1 MRLTVAMI
9 VSLGMTSGCATVRTS
24 ERQLSTV
31 EPGLTYFLPKREAR
45 LTAERKLLNAAELTK
60 ALATKKAELEKAN
73 GEVKRIDG
81 EVKLETRRLADPTVQ
96 ANEQAK
102 KEIAAKLAVLAS
114 DLSAAKQAQTKVGG
128 EVDSIEASLLALR
141 AAPKGSCAFSYSAK
155 LELTELSPDRDR
167 MFIADPAHSPFRDDE
182 TKLVITKDGLLSSA
196 NVVAADRTGDIIVEA
211 ISAIASF
218 GTGGLSGI
226 KTFGETEEEVAE
238 DCQKPTKFSLRF
250 DPGNGESLS
259 GLNRELAQSKYPF
272 RVEVT
277 GSGAGQVDS
286 PTLSRA
292 GQQGAL
298 FYRSAL
304 PVTIT
309 MRQCRSGVACGA
321 SPLDSDPIDAA
332 LVMLP
337 QAGPISYIPM
347 RSSAFVKTTN
357 DVLFENGMITSWTA
371 NRPSEV
377 LEVVRLPVRI
387 AKSIVSIPAEIF
399 QLRVNLSDQQKGLA
413 ETQKAQ
419 IEAQARL
426 LEIKTCVTTAGDDS
440 TAALACFAN

>member
-1 MRLTVAMI
+1 MRRAIAMI
-9 VSLGMTSGCATVRTS
+9 VCVGMIGGCATVQTS
-24 ERQLSTV
+24 ERQLSAV
-31 EPGLTYFLPKREAR
+31 EPGLTYFLPKREAK
-45 LTAERKLLNAAELTK
+45 LSAERKLLNEAELTK

-81 EVKLETRRLADPTVQ
+81 EVKLETRRLADAAVQ

-102 KEIAAKLAVLAS
+102 REIAARLAVLAS
-114 DLSAAKQAQTKVGG
+114 DLGAAKQAQAKATG
-128 EVDSIEASLLALR
+128 EVDSLEASLLALR
-141 AAPKGSCAFSYSAK
+141 TAPKGSCAFSYSAK
-155 LELTELSPDRDR
+155 LELMELSPDRDWI
-167 MFIADPAHSPFRDDE
+167 FIADPAHNPFRDDE
-182 TKLVITKDGLLSSA
+182 TKLVITMDGLLSSA

-211 ISAIASF
+211 ASAIASF
-218 GTGGLSGI
+218 GTAIPGGI
-226 KTFGETEEEVAE
+226 EAFGQTEEEVAE
-238 DCQKPTKFSLRF
+238 DCQRPTKFSLRF
-250 DPGNGESLS
+250 DPGKGESLAW
-259 GLNRELAQSKYPF
+259 LNLELARSKYPF
-272 RVEVT
+272 RVEVA
-277 GSGAGQVDS
+277 GSSAAQVDS
-286 PTLSRA
+286 SDLSQA

-309 MRQCRSGVACGA
+309 LRQCRSGVACSA
-321 SPLDSDPIDAA
+321 SSSDSDPIDAA

-337 QAGPISYIPM
+337 QAGPISHIPM

-387 AKSIVSIPAEIF
+387 AKSIVSVPAEIF

-413 ETQKAQ
+413 ESQKAQ

-426 LEIKTCVTTAGDDS
+426 LEIKTCVTTAGEDN
-440 TAALACFAN
+440 TAALACFAD